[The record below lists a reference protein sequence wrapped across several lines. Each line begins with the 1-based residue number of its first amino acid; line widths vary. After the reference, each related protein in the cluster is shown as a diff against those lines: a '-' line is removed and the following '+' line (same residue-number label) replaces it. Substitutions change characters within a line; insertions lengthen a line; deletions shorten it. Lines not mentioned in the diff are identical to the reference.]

1 MFPRQDRHRTL
12 WWAALAASTIPLLL
26 GLLLSVLSSGG
37 ATVGVS
43 FGFAGAVKCR
53 GWWLQLELWP
63 LQWLAG
69 MPFLVVGPAFALWA
83 RTRSRVPGWTAVTIL
98 LLAGL
103 AKPLLAA
110 YDMAT
115 WGEGCAAMWE
125 PFVPQTL
132 GWDLYLLVPA
142 GLIYLTVRRRRALG
156 RRGRVAT
163 GTALAVVLLLTIGG
177 DHRRHEIVAA
187 APEECR
193 TGHIR
198 LPRPEDLARVE
209 AIARMPV
216 RDREHAYLC
225 MMRGHDYF
233 PEKPQLEDV
242 DDGELLWRGRRM
254 CTRMDPQ
261 GRPTRAAVDEWRHL
275 GGGARFEDA
284 LAYLCPDVALRQA
297 RAAAERSRRLEREY
311 QKEHARDEASC
322 RRSIRRAPRAVR
334 QKTALLTT
342 GEGGGYYI
350 SDGSSPNDPFSQ
362 AIDDGLIA
370 SSGSTAAVMTG
381 VENDDICITVRAYRK
396 APPLD
401 LKGWDRVQEVGIDS
415 PHGTTRLYM
424 PMDAPPKLPALTAA
438 GPGPYR
444 VRVHV
449 RNRDAADLLNG
460 PLETHLVQVFPG
472 TSKRPVLHKNT
483 EHRN

>member
-1 MFPRQDRHRTL
+1 M
-12 WWAALAASTIPLLL
+12 
-26 GLLLSVLSSGG
+26 
-37 ATVGVS
+37 S
-43 FGFAGAVKCR
+43 FGFAGAVECR

-69 MPFLVVGPAFALWA
+69 MPFLVVGPAFAVWA

-110 YDMAT
+110 YDLAT

-142 GLIYLTVRRRRALG
+142 GLIYLTVRRRRGLG

-163 GTALAVVLLLTIGG
+163 GAALAVVLLLTVGG
-177 DHRRHEIVAA
+177 DHRRHEIAA
-187 APEECR
+187 IGPEDCR
-193 TGHIR
+193 TGLR
-198 LPRPEDLARVE
+198 LPQTEGVARVE
-209 AIARMPV
+209 AIARLPV
-216 RDREHAYLC
+216 KERERAYLC
-225 MMRGHDYF
+225 MMRGHHLRYDF
-233 PEKPQLEDV
+233 AEKPQYEDV
-242 DDGELLWRGRRM
+242 DDGELLWRGRRVCAHM
-254 CTRMDPQ
+254 KPEGPLT
-261 GRPTRAAVDEWRHL
+261 GAALDEWRRL
-275 GGGARFEDA
+275 GGFRRSRSVVDDL

-297 RAAAERSRRLEREY
+297 RAAAETRRRLEREY
-311 QKEHARDEASC
+311 RKEHARDEASC
-322 RRSIRRAPRAVR
+322 RRSIRRDPRAVR

-350 SDGSSPNDPFSQ
+350 SDGSSSSDPFSQ

-424 PMDAPPKLPALTAA
+424 PMDAPPKLPPLTAA

-444 VRVHV
+444 LRIHV
-449 RNRDAADLLNG
+449 RDRDKADLVDG
-460 PLETHLVQVFPG
+460 PVEKHLIQVFPG
-472 TSKRPVLHKNT
+472 TSKTSILHKNT
-483 EHRN
+483 EHRP